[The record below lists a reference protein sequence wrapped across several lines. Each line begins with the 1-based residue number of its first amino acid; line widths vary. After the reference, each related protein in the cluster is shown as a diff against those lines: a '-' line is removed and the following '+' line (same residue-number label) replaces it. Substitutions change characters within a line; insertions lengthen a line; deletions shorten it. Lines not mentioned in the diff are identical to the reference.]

1 MQRRLNRIF
10 LPLFFIALFSLAVE
24 ARADGLVIT
33 GGNTTQTIS
42 GHTFDFISQGFRA
55 NGWGYFGRIP
65 CSPCNTSISTS
76 LFDAFAGE
84 DGLKYGP
91 ATFNGTDY
99 QQLYY
104 TGQIRFSSDLFN
116 IPEDSPIGEFTLTV
130 PFAMT
135 GNLNGYLLNPVI
147 GNPGPAVFSLEL
159 SGQGTA
165 SLLLY
170 GLDTVNGRI
179 FFTHGLTY
187 NFQTTPTPE
196 PATIF
201 LLGSGLAGVAM
212 KCYRRRKCRKQ
223 DQIS

>member
-1 MQRRLNRIF
+1 MHRRFSKVI
-10 LPLFFIALFSLAVE
+10 LPLFLIALFSLAIE
-24 ARADGLVIT
+24 ARADGLVVT

-55 NGWGYFGRIP
+55 SGWGYFGRIP
-65 CSPCNTSISTS
+65 CLPCNTSIPTS

-130 PFAMT
+130 PFTMT

-147 GNPGPAVFSLEL
+147 GNPGPAVFSVQL
-159 SGQGTA
+159 SGEGIA
-165 SLLLY
+165 SLTLF
-170 GLDTVNGRI
+170 GLDTSSGRL

-187 NFQTTPTPE
+187 SFGSTTPTPE
-196 PATIF
+196 PATLL
-201 LLGSGLAGVAM
+201 LLGTGLAGIAA
-212 KCYRRRKCRKQ
+212 KGYRRYKKRPQ
-223 DQIS
+223 N